1 MMFGIILFGFFTRSF
16 SADGVADVV
25 LSCDLVEEGVGL
37 GGMGGGVLFTRTPA
51 TLVLKDVPVGPDESL
66 ETLTPFVPPSVPD
79 PELLL
84 FETKVSSPEIPKAD
98 VLLHADCNQ
107 QEVLCEISRY
117 SPRGLQDSSGF
128 FMVSLSVDG
137 VDFSTSLILQ
147 TLPVEQNPSTLVQS
161 KLGLPLSGSG
171 TLLTEVMF
179 LVFSHV
185 QSVSAPLKAKVLL
198 NCGFRQQEVRLGEE
212 VGVEWRLQHRGK
224 GRKVLEMKTKL
235 DGSEGSS
242 VVLGQREGS
251 SLDAALLLRE
261 GDASMTL
268 SRLQVEDEGT
278 YICTIS
284 VGNFHAQQVVQL
296 LITQA
301 PQVSLSEGKKDSNSA
316 QTFSCHC
323 SNYYPLDVQMEW
335 FSLPPT
341 ASEPEPFIDQGSL
354 TSHRQH
360 GDGTF
365 SLSSHL
371 SVPSAV
377 PPGTKITCRVSHLAL
392 DAPLQVTV
400 EVQTPE
406 PGTDVYILDVSS
418 KTRGLKLELLVRQS

>member
-1 MMFGIILFGFFTRSF
+1 MFGIILFGFFTRSF
-16 SADGVADVV
+16 TDGVADVV

-66 ETLTPFVPPSVPD
+66 ETLTPFVPPPS
-79 PELLL
+79 LIQI
-84 FETKVSSPEIPKAD
+84 SSPEIPKAD

-137 VDFSTSLILQ
+137 VAFSTSLILQ

-185 QSVSAPLKAKVLL
+185 QSVSAPLKAEVLL

-261 GDASMTL
+261 GDRSMTL
-268 SRLQVEDEGT
+268 SRL
-278 YICTIS
+278 

-323 SNYYPLDVQMEW
+323 SNYYPLDVQVRNSVLLFLQSYKSVWSVW
-335 FSLPPT
+335 FSFIC
-341 ASEPEPFIDQGSL
+341 SQWNIPELNCKHTFTNSL
-354 TSHRQH
+354 YLNLT
-360 GDGTF
+360 T
-365 SLSSHL
+365 
-371 SVPSAV
+371 
-377 PPGTKITCRVSHLAL
+377 
-392 DAPLQVTV
+392 
-400 EVQTPE
+400 
-406 PGTDVYILDVSS
+406 
-418 KTRGLKLELLVRQS
+418 LLVQ